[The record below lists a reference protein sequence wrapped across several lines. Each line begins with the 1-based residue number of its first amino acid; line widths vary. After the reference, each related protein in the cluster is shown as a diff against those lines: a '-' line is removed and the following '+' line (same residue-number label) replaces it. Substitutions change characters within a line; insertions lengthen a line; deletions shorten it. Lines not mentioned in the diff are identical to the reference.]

1 MQTILAAKLA
11 KIVYGEVNI
20 LHTKTDMADK
30 LVLVIIYTILIA
42 LVIVTLYPLLYVLF
56 ASLSDA
62 GKLIVNKGILWK
74 PVGFSLDAYK
84 SVLANPGIAIG
95 YKNTLFIVFFGVI
108 VNLFMTALGAYVLS
122 RKHVMWNNVFMFL
135 IVFTMFFGGGL
146 IPLYLTVKGVGL
158 LNSLWATIL
167 PFAIS
172 TFNLIIMRTS
182 FMGIPDSLEE
192 SAKIDGANHFTILF
206 RIILPLSMPV
216 IAVMI
221 LYYAVDKWNGW
232 FYASIFIQNREL
244 FPLQLVLREIL
255 ISNATDSMSAGASAG
270 DRFQIGETI
279 KYATIMV
286 ATIPILCVYPF
297 VQRYFVKGVM
307 VGSLKG

>member
-1 MQTILAAKLA
+1 MIKESGWFDRIFTILNYTFL
-11 KIVYGEVNI
+11 I
-20 LHTKTDMADK
+20 L
-30 LVLVIIYTILIA
+30 

-56 ASLSDA
+56 ASLSDSA
-62 GKLIVNKGILWK
+62 QLLANKGLLWK
-74 PVGFSLDAYK
+74 PVGFSLEAYK
-84 SVLANPGIAIG
+84 SVLANPGIATG
-95 YKNTLFIVFFGVI
+95 FRNTLFILVFGVI

-122 RKHVMWNNVFMFL
+122 RKNVMWNKVFMFL

-146 IPLYLTVKGVGL
+146 IPLYLVVKGVGL
-158 LNSLWATIL
+158 LDTLWSTIL

-206 RIILPLSMPV
+206 RIIIPLSMPV

-232 FYASIFIQNREL
+232 FYASVFIKSREL

-255 ISNATDSMSAGASAG
+255 IANSTESMSAGASAG

-286 ATIPILCVYPF
+286 ATIPILCIYPF
-297 VQRYFVKGVM
+297 LQRFFVKGVM

>member
-1 MQTILAAKLA
+1 MIK
-11 KIVYGEVNI
+11 
-20 LHTKTDMADK
+20 TKTGFWDK
-30 LVLVIIYTILIA
+30 AFDFAVYALLVL
-42 LVIVTLYPLLYVLF
+42 LVVVTLYPLLYVLF
-56 ASLSDA
+56 ASFSDA
-62 GKLIVNKGILWK
+62 GRLIAYKGILWK
-74 PVGFSLDAYK
+74 PIGFSLEAYK
-84 SVLANPGIAIG
+84 SVIANPGIALG
-95 YKNTLFIVFFGVI
+95 YRNTIFIVIAGVI
-108 VNLFMTALGAYVLS
+108 VNLLMTALGAYVLS
-122 RKHVMWNNVFMFL
+122 RKNVIWNNVFMFI

-146 IPLYLTVKGVGL
+146 IPMYLIVKGVGL
-158 LNSLWATIL
+158 LDSLWSTII
-167 PFAIS
+167 PFAVS
-172 TFNLIIMRTS
+172 TFNLIIMRTA

-206 RIILPLSMPV
+206 RIIIPLSMPV

-232 FYASIFIQNREL
+232 FYASVFIKSREL

-255 ISNATDSMSAGASAG
+255 IANSTDSMSTGASAS

-286 ATIPILCVYPF
+286 ATVPILCVYPF
-297 VQRYFVKGVM
+297 VQRFFVKGVM

>member
-1 MQTILAAKLA
+1 MKTESSWLDRLFNL
-11 KIVYGEVNI
+11 VNYT
-20 LHTKTDMADK
+20 L
-30 LVLVIIYTILIA
+30 LLLLVIA
-42 LVIVTLYPLLYVLF
+42 TLYPLLYVLF
-56 ASLSDA
+56 ASFSDPA
-62 GKLIVNKGILWK
+62 RLLAYKGLLWR
-74 PVGFSLDAYK
+74 PVGFSLEAYR
-84 SVLANPGIAIG
+84 SVLANPGIG
-95 YKNTLFIVFFGVI
+95 VGFRNTLFIVVFGVT
-108 VNLFMTALGAYVLS
+108 VNIFMTALGAYVLS
-122 RKHVMWNNVFMFL
+122 RNNVMWNKVFMFL

-146 IPLYLTVKGVGL
+146 IPMYLVVKGVGFL
-158 LNSLWATIL
+158 DSLWSTII
-167 PFAIS
+167 PFAIG

-232 FYASIFIQNREL
+232 FYASVFIKSREL

-255 ISNATDSMSAGASAG
+255 ISNSTDSMSIGASAG

-279 KYATIMV
+279 KYATIIV
-286 ATIPILCVYPF
+286 ATFPIMCVYPF
-297 VQRYFVKGVM
+297 LQRYFVKGVM

>member
-1 MQTILAAKLA
+1 MIKESSWFDRIFMILNYTFL
-11 KIVYGEVNI
+11 I
-20 LHTKTDMADK
+20 L
-30 LVLVIIYTILIA
+30 

-56 ASLSDA
+56 ASLSDSA
-62 GKLIVNKGILWK
+62 QLLANKGLLWK
-74 PVGFSLDAYK
+74 PVGFSLEAYK
-84 SVLANPGIAIG
+84 SVLANPGIATG
-95 YKNTLFIVFFGVI
+95 FRNTLFILVFGVI

-122 RKHVMWNNVFMFL
+122 RKNVMWNKVFMFF

-146 IPLYLTVKGVGL
+146 IPLYLVVKGVGL
-158 LNSLWATIL
+158 LDTLWSTIL

-206 RIILPLSMPV
+206 RIIIPLSMPV

-232 FYASIFIQNREL
+232 FYASVFIKSREL

-255 ISNATDSMSAGASAG
+255 IANSTESMSAGASAG

-286 ATIPILCVYPF
+286 ATIPILCIYPF
-297 VQRYFVKGVM
+297 LQRFFVKGVM

>member
-1 MQTILAAKLA
+1 MKTA
-11 KIVYGEVNI
+11 YGEVEAMKTESGWLDRLFNVVNYTLLI
-20 LHTKTDMADK
+20 L
-30 LVLVIIYTILIA
+30 LVIA
-42 LVIVTLYPLLYVLF
+42 TLYPLVYVLL
-56 ASLSDA
+56 ASLSDPA
-62 GKLIVNKGILWK
+62 RLLAYKGFLWK
-74 PVGFSLDAYK
+74 PIGFSLEAYRA
-84 SVLANPGIAIG
+84 VLANPGIGIG
-95 YKNTLFIVFFGVI
+95 FRNTLFIVVFGVT
-108 VNLFMTALGAYVLS
+108 VNIFMTALGAYVLS
-122 RKHVMWNNVFMFL
+122 RKNVMWNKVFMFI

-146 IPLYLTVKGVGL
+146 IPMYLIVKGVGL
-158 LNSLWATIL
+158 LDSLWSTII
-167 PFAIS
+167 PFAVS

-206 RIILPLSMPV
+206 RIIIPLSMPV

-232 FYASIFIQNREL
+232 FYASVFIRSREL

-255 ISNATDSMSAGASAG
+255 ISNSTDSMSIGASAG

-279 KYATIMV
+279 KYATIIV
-286 ATIPILCVYPF
+286 ATFPIMCVYPF
-297 VQRYFVKGVM
+297 LQRYFVKGVM

>member
-1 MQTILAAKLA
+1 MNIRTGLGDRLVGAA
-11 KIVYGEVNI
+11 VYALLG
-20 LHTKTDMADK
+20 L
-30 LVLVIIYTILIA
+30 

-56 ASLSDA
+56 ASLSDSGELLA
-62 GKLIVNKGILWK
+62 YRGILWR
-74 PVGFSLDAYK
+74 PLGFSLEAYR
-84 SVLANPGIAIG
+84 SVLDNPAIAIG
-95 YKNTLFIVFFGVI
+95 YRNTLFIVVAGVA
-108 VNLFMTALGAYVLS
+108 VNLILTAMGAYVLS
-122 RKHVMWNNVFMFL
+122 RKNVMWNGVLMFL
-135 IVFTMFFGGGL
+135 LVFTMFFGGGL
-146 IPLYLTVKGVGL
+146 VPLYLVVKGAGL
-158 LNSLWATIL
+158 LDSLWSTIV
-167 PFAIS
+167 PFAVS

-192 SAKIDGANHFTILF
+192 SAKIDGASHFTILL

-232 FYASIFIQNREL
+232 FYASIFIKSREL

-255 ISNATDSMSAGASAG
+255 IANATDSMSAGASAG
-270 DRFQIGETI
+270 DRHQIGETI

-286 ATIPILCVYPF
+286 ATVPILCVYPF
-297 VQRYFVKGVM
+297 VQRFFVKGVM

>member
-1 MQTILAAKLA
+1 MIKESGWFDRIFTIFNYTFL
-11 KIVYGEVNI
+11 I
-20 LHTKTDMADK
+20 L
-30 LVLVIIYTILIA
+30 

-56 ASLSDA
+56 ASLSDSA
-62 GKLIVNKGILWK
+62 QLLANKGLLWK
-74 PVGFSLDAYK
+74 PVGFSLEAYK
-84 SVLANPGIAIG
+84 SVLANPGIATG
-95 YKNTLFIVFFGVI
+95 FRNTLFILVFGVI

-122 RKHVMWNNVFMFL
+122 RKHVMWNKVFMFF

-146 IPLYLTVKGVGL
+146 IPLYLVVKGVGL
-158 LNSLWATIL
+158 LDTLWSTIL

-206 RIILPLSMPV
+206 RIIIPLSMPV

-232 FYASIFIQNREL
+232 FYASVFIKSREL

-255 ISNATDSMSAGASAG
+255 IANSTESMSAGASAG

-286 ATIPILCVYPF
+286 ATIPILCIYPF
-297 VQRYFVKGVM
+297 LQRFFVKGVM

>member
-1 MQTILAAKLA
+1 MKTESSGWLDRIFNVINYTLLILLVAA
-11 KIVYGEVNI
+11 
-20 LHTKTDMADK
+20 
-30 LVLVIIYTILIA
+30 
-42 LVIVTLYPLLYVLF
+42 TLYPLLYVLF

-62 GKLIVNKGILWK
+62 AQLLAYKGLLWK
-74 PVGFSLDAYK
+74 PVGFSLAAYE
-84 SVLANPGIAIG
+84 SVLANPGIGIG
-95 YKNTLFIVFFGVI
+95 FRNTLFIVVFGVT
-108 VNLFMTALGAYVLS
+108 VNIFMTALGAYVLS
-122 RKHVMWNNVFMFL
+122 RKNVMWNKVFMFL

-146 IPLYLTVKGVGL
+146 IPMYLVVKGVGL
-158 LNSLWATIL
+158 LDSLWSTII

-206 RIILPLSMPV
+206 RIIIPLSMPV

-232 FYASIFIQNREL
+232 FYASVFIKSREL

-255 ISNATDSMSAGASAG
+255 ISNSTDSMSIGASAG

-279 KYATIMV
+279 KYATIIV
-286 ATIPILCVYPF
+286 ATFPIMCVYPF
-297 VQRYFVKGVM
+297 LQRYFVKGVM

>member
-1 MQTILAAKLA
+1 MKTETGFFDRAFDVAIYAILL
-11 KIVYGEVNI
+11 
-20 LHTKTDMADK
+20 L
-30 LVLVIIYTILIA
+30 LVVA
-42 LVIVTLYPLLYVLF
+42 TLYPLLYVLF
-56 ASLSDA
+56 ASFSEA
-62 GKLIVNKGILWK
+62 GRLIVYKGILWK
-74 PVGFSLDAYK
+74 PLGFSLDAYK
-84 SVLANPGIAIG
+84 SVLANPGIANG
-95 YKNTLFIVFFGVI
+95 YRNTLFIVIAGVI

-122 RKHVMWNNVFMFL
+122 RKNVLWNNVFMFL

-146 IPLYLTVKGVGL
+146 IPLYLIVKGVGL
-158 LNSLWATIL
+158 LDSLWSTIV
-167 PFAIS
+167 PFAVS
-172 TFNLIIMRTS
+172 TFNLIIMRTA

-206 RIILPLSMPV
+206 RIIIPLSMPV

-232 FYASIFIQNREL
+232 FYASVFIKSRDL
-244 FPLQLVLREIL
+244 FPLQLILREIL
-255 ISNATDSMSAGASAG
+255 ISNSTDSMSTGTSAG

-286 ATIPILCVYPF
+286 ATVPILCVYPF
-297 VQRYFVKGVM
+297 VQRFFVKGVM

>member
-1 MQTILAAKLA
+1 MKKESGWFDRIFNIINYTFLIL
-11 KIVYGEVNI
+11 
-20 LHTKTDMADK
+20 
-30 LVLVIIYTILIA
+30 LVIA
-42 LVIVTLYPLLYVLF
+42 TLYPLLYVLF
-56 ASLSDA
+56 ASFSDSSQLLA
-62 GKLIVNKGILWK
+62 NKGLLWK

-84 SVLANPGIAIG
+84 SVLANPGIGIG
-95 YKNTLFIVFFGVI
+95 FRNTLFIVVFGVI

-122 RKHVMWNNVFMFL
+122 RKNVMWNKVFMFF

-146 IPLYLTVKGVGL
+146 IPLYLIVKGVGL
-158 LNSLWATIL
+158 LDSLWSTIL

-206 RIILPLSMPV
+206 RIIIPLSMPV

-232 FYASIFIQNREL
+232 FYASVFIKSREL

-255 ISNATDSMSAGASAG
+255 IANSTESMSAGASAG

-286 ATIPILCVYPF
+286 ATIPILCIYPF
-297 VQRYFVKGVM
+297 LQRYFVKGVM